1 MPTSETQKL
10 NKAHD
15 SPFTKSLMLYQ
26 IPEAEYS
33 GSALTEGACLFR
45 TPETIRLDRAVEW
58 DCYEDDGLGPVRIA
72 LFRTGEGVW
81 FSLQHHEMSPRRDLT
96 TLFVEPTDIAG
107 HVDSA
112 LVALGCTSADLAWL
126 PPSVLLTPV
135 RLIRQDD
142 NGVQFAIGDFPCRA
156 DAEAVIARL
165 AAGGHKQAYFTETIR
180 DGGPQLQFPDDYRSP
195 PTTTPS

>member
-1 MPTSETQKL
+1 
-10 NKAHD
+10 
-15 SPFTKSLMLYQ
+15 MLHQ
-26 IPEAEYS
+26 IPESEYS
-33 GSALTEGACLFR
+33 GPALTEGACLFR
-45 TPETIRLDRAVEW
+45 TPETIRLGRAVEW
-58 DCYEDDGLGPVRIA
+58 HCYEDDGLGPARIA

-112 LVALGCTSADLAWL
+112 LVALGYSSADLAWL
-126 PPSVLLTPV
+126 PPSVSLTPV

-156 DAEAVIARL
+156 DAEAAIARL
-165 AAGGHKQAYFTETIR
+165 AAGGHKQAYFTETMR
-180 DGGPQLQFPDDYRSP
+180 DGGPHLQFPGDFQSP
-195 PTTTPS
+195 PTAAPS